1 MSMVQ
6 FTRTEIRWLIGI
18 VDNIINANKAYVEG
32 IDDNSLV
39 RIVKLQNDNLL
50 SVKQRLQHI
59 NRDKMI
65 KRVEITK

>member
-39 RIVKLQNDNLL
+39 RIVKLQTDNLL

>member
-39 RIVKLQNDNLL
+39 RIVKLQTDNLL
-50 SVKQRLQHI
+50 SINQRLRTI
-59 NRDKMI
+59 DDNTTI
-65 KRVEITK
+65 KRIEIVY

>member
-1 MSMVQ
+1 MIQ
-6 FTRTEIRWLIGI
+6 FTRTEIEWLIGI
-18 VDNIINANKAYVEG
+18 VENVINANKAYVEG

-39 RIVKLQNDNLL
+39 RIVKLQTDNLL

>member
-6 FTRTEIRWLIGI
+6 FTRTEIGWLIKTIEDEINENNDFI
-18 VDNIINANKAYVEG
+18 VNLPE
-32 IDDNSLV
+32 NSLS
-39 RIVKLQNDNLL
+39 RLLKLQNDNLL
-50 SVKQRLQHI
+50 SVKQRLQYI

>member
-39 RIVKLQNDNLL
+39 RIVKLQTDNLL
-50 SVKQRLQHI
+50 SVKQRLQYI